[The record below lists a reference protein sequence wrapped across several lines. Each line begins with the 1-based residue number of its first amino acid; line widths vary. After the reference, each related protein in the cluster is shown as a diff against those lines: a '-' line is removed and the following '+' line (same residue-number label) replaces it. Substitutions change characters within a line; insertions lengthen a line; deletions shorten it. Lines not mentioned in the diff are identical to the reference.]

1 MTARMRE
8 MCTSMLRSKASSGWP
23 FSASMIWSRDSTRP
37 GLLASTTSSS
47 NWWLVRSQGLPSSRA
62 WRAPRS
68 ISRRPKV
75 STSSLPGSGA
85 ARRSSAFTRASSS
98 RGSKGLGR

>member
-37 GLLASTTSSS
+37 GLRASTTSRS
-47 NWWLVRSQGLPSSRA
+47 NWWLVRSHDRA
-62 WRAPRS
+62 VEPRLARAEVDLEPAEAQHLVVAGVGR
-68 ISRRPKV
+68 
-75 STSSLPGSGA
+75 GA
-85 ARRSSAFTRASSS
+85 AQQAP
-98 RGSKGLGR
+98 